1 MPDYIHNSL
10 GFLPTLNIPQA
21 MSIWKKKHKNM
32 KFHKHQLMT
41 LLTKKKDYIFLN
53 RKPIRG
59 KCNTNVSKI

>member
-1 MPDYIHNSL
+1 MPDYIYNSL

-41 LLTKKKDYIFLN
+41 LLTKKRLYFL
-53 RKPIRG
+53 K
-59 KCNTNVSKI
+59 S